1 MDALAAAPPRVVEN
15 VDAPYKAD
23 VWSMGIVAVAL
34 LCGEEGYD
42 DDVLWDDRLRGIMS
56 KWGSKMAITSQDTVA
71 EFVHTVF
78 PFTTT
83 DEWRTP
89 SYKKA
94 RDFVNAA
101 LKYNP
106 DERPTVEELLKMPFV
121 A

>member
-23 VWSMGIVAVAL
+23 VWSMGIVALAL
-34 LCGEEGYD
+34 LCGEENYE
-42 DDVLWDDRLRGIMS
+42 DRLIEKGKWQLTMKGIN
-56 KWGSKMAITSQDTVA
+56 SQETVA
-71 EFVHTVF
+71 EFIHTVF
-78 PFTTT
+78 PFTAT

-101 LKYNP
+101 LRFNP